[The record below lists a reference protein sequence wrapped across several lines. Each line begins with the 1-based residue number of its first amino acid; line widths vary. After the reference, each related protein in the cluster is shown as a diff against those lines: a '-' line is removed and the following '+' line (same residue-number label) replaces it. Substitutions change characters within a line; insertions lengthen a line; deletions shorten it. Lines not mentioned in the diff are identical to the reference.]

1 MNYKLIKLS
10 KELLQLSEIMTDKG
24 LLVYSGPFV
33 TGTEVAIEKDGE
45 WVKAEGEFIID
56 NQKII
61 IEEGIIKEILDI
73 EPIEEPAPIVEEP
86 IIEEPITEDEPAI
99 DYEAIIAEKEATIAD
114 LKMRIVELEMLL
126 DENKKMLEANLKMS
140 ADIPAKEKIKN
151 IKTTETKFKLNQF

>member
-1 MNYKLIKLS
+1 MNYKLVKLS

-73 EPIEEPAPIVEEP
+73 EPIEEPAPEP
-86 IIEEPITEDEPAI
+86 IIEEPITEDAPAI